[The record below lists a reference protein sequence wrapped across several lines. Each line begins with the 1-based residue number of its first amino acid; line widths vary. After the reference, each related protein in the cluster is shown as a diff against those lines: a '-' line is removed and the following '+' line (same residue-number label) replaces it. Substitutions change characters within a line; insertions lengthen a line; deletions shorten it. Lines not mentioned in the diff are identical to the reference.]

1 MSADFQV
8 STPIPAPIYSYT
20 EAEVRAWTAPHGAA
34 ILVGANVFF
43 WVNAADPALDT
54 GAGSSVLAT
63 EDGSGAYVRQGFP
76 LPFRAVL
83 EHGTGTAT
91 LWSMP
96 IDTAI
101 AATIEIAATAYGGVV
116 AGVTTKRWIGTLGC
130 LASREGAGALLL
142 ESPTA
147 GAPWKL
153 SDPLWNP
160 VFDTAGNTVR
170 FRLTADTNL
179 DVRCK
184 FTVSI
189 KGESTADS
197 LPQIIPPLDVAR
209 AAVLADN
216 PTALYYCDV
225 GVLPNGLAPDGDVTG
240 WRDQSAA
247 GAHHQ
252 TFYAGRYPKYRDV
265 AGVKSL
271 EFLSTAAL
279 YSTVVGAA
287 NATGD
292 YTLRFTYTGIANGT
306 CGLLFGRT
314 GTIISIHAGTSW
326 NNDGANIV
334 ATFGGAAHVLG
345 AMQDG
350 CHNYEIRVDKAGMT
364 AQLFVDAVAASAPV
378 AFDVISIPT
387 EPLALGWASTVSVV
401 AVGKLHGFGVQDSL
415 GDATQMG
422 HWNTMAHLAWGA
434 P

>member
-1 MSADFQV
+1 MTAEFQV
-8 STPIPAPIYSYT
+8 TAPPVYSYT

-34 ILVGANVFF
+34 ILVGSDVFF
-43 WVNAADPALDT
+43 WVNGANPALDT

-63 EDGSGAYVRQGFP
+63 ADGSGAYVRQGFP

-83 EHGTGTAT
+83 EHGTGTNT
-91 LWSMP
+91 LWSLP
-96 IDTAI
+96 VGPAI
-101 AATIEIAATAYGGVV
+101 AATIEVVATAYGGVV
-116 AGVTTKRWIGTLGC
+116 AGVTTKRWIGALGC
-130 LASREGAGALLL
+130 IASRSGASALVL
-142 ESPTA
+142 EAPTA
-147 GAPWKL
+147 GAPWML
-153 SDPLWNP
+153 TDPTWNP
-160 VFDTAGNTVR
+160 VLDASGNTVR

-197 LPQIIPPLDVAR
+197 LPQVIPPIDVAR

-225 GVLPNGLAPDGDVTG
+225 GVLPNGLAPDGDATG
-240 WRDQSAA
+240 WLDQSAT

-252 TFYAGRYPKYRDV
+252 TFYPGRYPKYRDV

-279 YSTVVGAA
+279 YSTVAGTA

-292 YTLRFTYTGIANGT
+292 YTIRFTYTGTANGA
-306 CGLLFGRT
+306 CGLLFNRT
-314 GTIISIHAGTSW
+314 GTILAIHCGTSW

-334 ATFGGAAHVLG
+334 LVVGGATHVLG

-350 CHNYEIRVDKAGMT
+350 CHNYEIRVSQTDST
-364 AQLFVDAVAASAPV
+364 VQLFVDGIAASPPIAWAP
-378 AFDVISIPT
+378 IPSAT
-387 EPLALGWASTVSVV
+387 EPFALGWASTVSVV
-401 AVGKLHGFGVQDSL
+401 AVGKLHGWCVQDSL
-415 GDATQMG
+415 GTTLQMN
-422 HWNTMAHLAWGA
+422 HWNTMANLAWGA